1 MQPSHEWFDD
11 FVMTTKD
18 ALTQYVRRKAP
29 SREDVHG
36 IVQETYLR
44 AYCALRKSR
53 LDDQCSVGFLY
64 TTARNLA
71 IGRYRHQQVVA
82 RTLTRVTVGEEL
94 RMSVQSTERKV
105 DDSRK
110 LNALLL
116 LVNTL
121 PPKCRQVFVMR
132 MVDGLSQREI
142 GDRLGISV
150 STVEKH
156 LARGLR
162 ACKDGMD
169 KLHRQG
175 TDCDDAREIG
185 SGT

>member
-36 IVQETYLR
+36 IVQEAYLR
-44 AYCALRKSR
+44 VYCAIRKSTF
-53 LDDQCSVGFLY
+53 DEQCSVGFLY

-94 RMSVQSTERKV
+94 RMSGKSTEREV
-105 DDSRK
+105 DDSQK
-110 LNALLL
+110 LNSLLL

-162 ACKDGMD
+162 ACKDGID
-169 KLHRQG
+169 KLHRQ
-175 TDCDDAREIG
+175 DDESDVERDIR